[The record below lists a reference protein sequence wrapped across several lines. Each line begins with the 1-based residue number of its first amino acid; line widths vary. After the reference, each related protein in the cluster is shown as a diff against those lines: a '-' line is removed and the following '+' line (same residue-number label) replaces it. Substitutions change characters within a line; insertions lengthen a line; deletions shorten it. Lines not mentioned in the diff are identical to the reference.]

1 LRVNGKWVLQQRNGN
16 CFMRG
21 GVEQLGGIVVREV
34 SMIEAV
40 IVSAVRTPVGRA
52 YKGSLRATRPDD
64 LAALAIKEALAR
76 VPGLDAKE
84 VDDVIL
90 GCAMPEGEQGMNVA
104 RIAALRAGL
113 PVETSA
119 MTINRF
125 CSSGLQ
131 AIALGAERIRG
142 ASADVILAGG
152 TESMSLVPMG
162 GNKISPN
169 PWLVDHYP
177 DAYINMGLGTENIA
191 RKFGITREQ
200 ADAFSAESHK
210 KALAA
215 ISAGNF
221 KDETIPVEVNI
232 TAVSSNGN
240 GASSKLKVAAKSA
253 TQTFVFHTDELPRA
267 DTSLEILA
275 KLKPAFHL
283 KGTVTAGNSSPMSD
297 GAAACV
303 IMSDSRAKALGLKP
317 LARFVAYATAGCP
330 PEEFGMGPVFAIPKA
345 LKLAGLS
352 LGDISVIELNEAFA
366 AQSLA
371 VIQEAGLDAG
381 RVNPNGGA
389 IALGHP
395 LGCTGAKLTA
405 TLIRD
410 LQRKNARY
418 GMVTMCIGGGM
429 GAAGIFERV

>member
-1 LRVNGKWVLQQRNGN
+1 
-16 CFMRG
+16 MP
-21 GVEQLGGIVVREV
+21 
-34 SMIEAV
+34 EAV

-52 YKGSLRATRPDD
+52 YKGTLRATRPDD
-64 LAALAIKEALAR
+64 LAALVIKEAIAR
-76 VPGLDAKE
+76 VPGLAAAE

-90 GCAMPEGEQGMNVA
+90 GCAMPEAEQGMNVA

-131 AIALGAERIRG
+131 AIALAADRVRGGGAT
-142 ASADVILAGG
+142 VIVAGG
-152 TESMSLVPMG
+152 TESMSMVPMG

-191 RKFGITREQ
+191 CKFGITREA
-200 ADAFSAESHK
+200 ADAFALNSHK
-210 KALAA
+210 NATAA
-215 ISAGNF
+215 IAAGKF
-221 KDETIPVEVNI
+221 KDEILPVEVSI
-232 TAVSSNGN
+232 TSLPLEGS
-240 GASSKLKVAAKSA
+240 GAASKAKPQKPV
-253 TQTFVFHTDELPRA
+253 TQTAIFDTDELPRA
-267 DTSLEILA
+267 DTSLDVLA
-275 KLKPAFHL
+275 KLKPAFHA

-297 GAAACV
+297 GAAAV
-303 IMSDSRAKALGLKP
+303 VVMNEAHAKALGAKP
-317 LARFVAYATAGCP
+317 LARFVAYATAGCL
-330 PEEFGMGPVFAIPKA
+330 PEEFGIGPVHAIPKA
-345 LKLAGLS
+345 LKLSGLR
-352 LGDISVIELNEAFA
+352 LDDIAVIELNEAFA
-366 AQSLA
+366 AQSLS
-371 VIQEAGLDAG
+371 VVQQAGLNPE

-405 TLIRD
+405 SIVRELERRD
-410 LQRKNARY
+410 ARY

-429 GAAGIFERV
+429 GAAGILERL

>member
-1 LRVNGKWVLQQRNGN
+1 
-16 CFMRG
+16 MP
-21 GVEQLGGIVVREV
+21 
-34 SMIEAV
+34 EAV

-52 YKGSLRATRPDD
+52 YKGSLRSTRPDD
-64 LAALAIKEALAR
+64 LAALAIKEALGR
-76 VPGLDAKE
+76 VPAVDAKE
-84 VDDVIL
+84 IDDVIL

-131 AIALGAERIRG
+131 AIALAAERIRG
-142 ASADVILAGG
+142 GSAEVIVAGG

-191 RKFGITREQ
+191 RKFSVTREQ
-200 ADAFSAESHK
+200 ADRFAADSHK
-210 KALAA
+210 RALEA
-215 ISAGNF
+215 IAAGNF
-221 KDETIPVEVNI
+221 KDETIPVEVKI
-232 TAVSSNGN
+232 TAVSDGN
-240 GASSKLKVAAKSA
+240 GASSRPKSA
-253 TQTFVFHTDELPRA
+253 ARPTTQTFVFDTDELPRA
-267 DTSLEILA
+267 DTSFDVLS
-275 KLKPAFHL
+275 KLKPAFHV

-297 GAAACV
+297 GAAATV
-303 IMSDSRAKALGLKP
+303 LMSDARAKSLGLKP

-330 PEEFGMGPVFAIPKA
+330 PEEFGIGPVFAIPKA

-352 LGDISVIELNEAFA
+352 LSDIAVIELNEAFA

-371 VIQEAGLDAG
+371 VIQQADLDAS

-405 TLIRD
+405 TLMRE
-410 LQRKNARY
+410 LQRRNARY

-429 GAAGIFERV
+429 GAAGIFERL